1 MPKPRAQG
9 PPGLP
14 TMQGAKSPGTQGV
27 TQLASW
33 PAAHEILALSMNRN
47 NFQRDS
53 LWLGHVSPRGGTS
66 GPSLQGGSGRLG
78 HGPDVAGVGGALTPL
93 GTGGDPQTVVLLF
106 PGSSVLIG
114 KGSSGREETVLG
126 YTEPGPLTTHGPCRP
141 LRDHMSL
148 APRVSNMEL
157 LSCPRPNRGL
167 AELSQ
172 N

>member
-53 LWLGHVSPRGGTS
+53 LWLGHVA
-66 GPSLQGGSGRLG
+66 
-78 HGPDVAGVGGALTPL
+78 HV
-93 GTGGDPQTVVLLF
+93 
-106 PGSSVLIG
+106 
-114 KGSSGREETVLG
+114 E
-126 YTEPGPLTTHGPCRP
+126 GPLAHPCKVEAVAWAMGQTWPGWEGP
-141 LRDHMSL
+141 
-148 APRVSNMEL
+148 
-157 LSCPRPNRGL
+157 
-167 AELSQ
+167 
-172 N
+172 